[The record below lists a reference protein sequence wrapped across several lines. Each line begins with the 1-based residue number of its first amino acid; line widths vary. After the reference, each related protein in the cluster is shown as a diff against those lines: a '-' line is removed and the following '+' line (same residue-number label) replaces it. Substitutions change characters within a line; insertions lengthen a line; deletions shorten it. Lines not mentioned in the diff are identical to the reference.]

1 MEMDKESLIKIRNF
15 LVGIYNLDIPVQD
28 KVEADKN
35 LSTLLEPENY
45 DKHIKVLQKEFN
57 NELRNKAKGWK

>member
-1 MEMDKESLIKIRNF
+1 MDKESLIKIRNF
-15 LVGIYNLDIPVQD
+15 LVGIYDLDIPLED

-45 DKHIKVLQKEFN
+45 DEHVKVLQKEFN
-57 NELRNKAKGWK
+57 EELRWKRK

>member
-1 MEMDKESLIKIRNF
+1 MRMDKESLIKIRNF
-15 LVGIYNLDIPVQD
+15 LVGIYDLDIPIQD

-45 DKHIKVLQKEFN
+45 DKHIKVLQKKFN

>member
-1 MEMDKESLIKIRNF
+1 MNKESLLKIKEF
-15 LVGIYNLDIPVQD
+15 LVGIYDLDIPAED

-45 DKHIKVLQKEFN
+45 ENHIKVLQKEFN
-57 NELRNKAKGWK
+57 EELRWKRK

>member
-1 MEMDKESLIKIRNF
+1 MDKESLIKIRNF
-15 LVGIYNLDIPVQD
+15 LVGIYDLDIPVQD

-57 NELRNKAKGWK
+57 NELRSKAKGWK